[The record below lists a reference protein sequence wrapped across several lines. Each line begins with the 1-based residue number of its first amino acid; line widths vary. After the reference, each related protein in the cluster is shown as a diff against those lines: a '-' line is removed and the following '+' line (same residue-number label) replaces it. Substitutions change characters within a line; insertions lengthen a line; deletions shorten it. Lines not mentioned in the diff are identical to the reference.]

1 MNVLLMRRLRVV
13 ALYKV
18 HLLPALK
25 VPETNGEALSTV
37 RTIAAAGDYFTVTRN
52 SDAIDHAPATL
63 TRLLTTLALR

>member
-1 MNVLLMRRLRVV
+1 MWSLGVV
-13 ALYKV
+13 ELCKV

-37 RTIAAAGDYFTVTRN
+37 RTITATVGGYFTVTRN

-63 TRLLTTLALR
+63 TRLLTTLAQR